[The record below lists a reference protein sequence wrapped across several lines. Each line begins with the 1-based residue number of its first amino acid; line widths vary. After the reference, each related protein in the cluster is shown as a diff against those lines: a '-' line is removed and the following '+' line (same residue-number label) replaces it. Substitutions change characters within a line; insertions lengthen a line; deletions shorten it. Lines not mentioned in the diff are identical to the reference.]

1 MQQHHFKKLQY
12 TSFKGDKGGARL
24 LILAGVH
31 GDEYEPIAAATKL
44 LKMVPELLSAGT
56 VTIVPIVNFPAF
68 SRASRTADDG
78 LDLARICPGNKNGSV
93 SEVIAAEV
101 SELISVSDYLID
113 MHTGGAAYEIDPL
126 CGYVLHEDADVL
138 DKQREMARAFN
149 LKTIWGTSNKL
160 NGRTLS
166 VARDHNVPAV
176 YTEFG
181 GGGGCK
187 EAIVG
192 EYVQGCVNVM
202 NMFGMCVGTRVNG
215 RYEYEVEDYREES
228 GHLQIMLPASMDG
241 FFQPEVRL
249 GDFVKKEQ
257 LIGTIADRFGQ
268 ARVPVHADQD
278 GMIFLLRAIPSV
290 KKGDTLGGVLPI
302 TKPGKVTIY
311 E

>member
-1 MQQHHFKKLQY
+1 MQQYQFQNIQH
-12 TSFKGDKGGARL
+12 TSFQGKQSGPRL

-44 LKMVPELLSAGT
+44 LKIVPGLLSAGT
-56 VTIVPIVNFPAF
+56 VIIVPIVNFPAF
-68 SRASRTADDG
+68 KRASRTADDG

-101 SELISVSDYLID
+101 SELISASDYLID

-126 CGYVLHEDADVL
+126 CGYVLHDNAHVL
-138 DKQREMARAFN
+138 DKQREMAHAFN

-166 VARDHNVPAV
+166 VARDHNIPAV

-187 EAIVG
+187 KAIVG
-192 EYVQGCVNVM
+192 EYVQGCLNVM
-202 NMFGMCVGTRVNG
+202 NMFGMCESTRVNG
-215 RYEYEVEDYREES
+215 RSEYEVEDYREES
-228 GHLQIMLPASMDG
+228 GHLQVMLPASMDG
-241 FFQPEVRL
+241 FFQAEVSL

-257 LIGTIADRFGQ
+257 TIGTIADPFGG
-268 ARVPVHADQD
+268 ARLPVQADQD

-302 TKPGKVTIY
+302 TQRGKATIL
-311 E
+311 

>member
-1 MQQHHFKKLQY
+1 MHQYSHQSVQH
-12 TSFKGDKGGARL
+12 TSFQGKKEGPRL

-44 LKMVPELLSAGT
+44 LEIVPQVLSAGV
-56 VTIVPIVNFPAF
+56 VTIVPIVNLPAF
-68 SRASRTADDG
+68 RRASRTAGDG
-78 LDLARICPGNKNGSV
+78 LDLARTCPGNKNGSV
-93 SEVIAAEV
+93 SEVIASEV
-101 SELISVSDYLID
+101 SELISDSDYLID
-113 MHTGGAAYEIDPL
+113 MHTGGGAYEIDPL
-126 CGYVLHEDADVL
+126 CGYVLHDDAEVL
-138 DKQREMARAFN
+138 EKQREMARAFN

-187 EAIVG
+187 KAIVG
-192 EYVQGCVNVM
+192 AYVQGCLNVM
-202 NMFGMCVGTRVNG
+202 TLFGMCKDKRING
-215 RYEYEVEDYREES
+215 RNEYEVEDYREES
-228 GHLQIMLPASMDG
+228 GHLQVMLPASMDG
-241 FFQPEVRL
+241 FFQPEVQL
-249 GDFVKKEQ
+249 GDFVKKQER
-257 LIGTIADRFGQ
+257 IGTIADPFGK
-268 ARVPVHADQD
+268 ATVPVYADQD

-290 KKGDTLGGVLPI
+290 KKGDTVGGVLPI